1 MVEENFLTDL
11 EEKKSLNKVVISV
24 FFAHKKD
31 SRSFIKLQLN
41 YWYHMDYFNNV
52 LTTFLGLE
60 CVSCVAVY
68 AARVRKLWISSKISY
83 SVPKMNEGLMDLE
96 WHDSE

>member
-52 LTTFLGLE
+52 LTTFLALN
-60 CVSCVAVY
+60 VSVV
-68 AARVRKLWISSKISY
+68 LLS
-83 SVPKMNEGLMDLE
+83 MQLG
-96 WHDSE
+96 SENSEFHQKYLIF